1 MRLSP
6 PKIFYMLQQ
15 GSPRL
20 VLQACCYP
28 FTDCTASSSKSPNTW
43 TLVLSQETSSPK
55 GFASSCS
62 ASRAITRTSSDS
74 GPYGAPQFK
83 TLSRVQSRASLHLN
97 PALLL
102 QADAK
107 VLLLAPVTSTDS
119 SFKGHLVADQGA
131 RDALAGTPVVASRV
145 PEDSFSKGHLV
156 TDPGARVALA
166 GAPVV
171 GSRVPED
178 SSSRGHLVGGPRCS
192 GWCSRCGQ

>member
-1 MRLSP
+1 MHE
-6 PKIFYMLQQ
+6 QT
-15 GSPRL
+15 
-20 VLQACCYP
+20 V
-28 FTDCTASSSKSPNTW
+28 TASSSKSPNTW
-43 TLVLSQETSSPK
+43 TWFEPGDLKPK
-55 GFASSCS
+55 GLPPRADSSRS
-62 ASRAITRTSSDS
+62 HHQGPPADS
-74 GPYGAPQFK
+74 G
-83 TLSRVQSRASLHLN
+83 TLCRPAIQKLLRCVQSRASLHLN

-178 SSSRGHLVGGPRCS
+178 SSSRWHLVGGPRCS